1 MNRSLNNVILF
12 ILLLKIW
19 RGPSK
24 QNINFGD
31 YLQQLSMKATHFLF
45 CRATLLSDHF
55 HHPLYGVITFN
66 NKIQISSLRN
76 VLISIMIKSSADY
89 IASTHVINCI
99 KT

>member
-31 YLQQLSMKATHFLF
+31 YLQQLSMKAKHFLF
-45 CRATLLSDHF
+45 CRATLYSDHF
-55 HHPLYGVITFN
+55 HHTKYVIITFN
-66 NKIQISSLRN
+66 NKIQISFLRN
-76 VLISIMIKSSADY
+76 VY
-89 IASTHVINCI
+89 TGV
-99 KT
+99 